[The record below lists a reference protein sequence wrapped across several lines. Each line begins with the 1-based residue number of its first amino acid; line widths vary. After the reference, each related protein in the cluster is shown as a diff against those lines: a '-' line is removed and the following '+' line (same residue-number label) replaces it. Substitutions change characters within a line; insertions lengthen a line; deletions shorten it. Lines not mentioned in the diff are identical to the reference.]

1 MPYVSDRPTTI
12 RRRGE
17 VGDRLRS
24 LRRAQGLSQQRLGE
38 MCSAKGLDRRS
49 ISDLENNA
57 GTVTLDAILDLADA
71 LRVPVTWLLTDE
83 WHSPGWRNPG
93 GAGGGEPP
101 LPPAMEHRGN
111 AR

>member
-1 MPYVSDRPTTI
+1 VSNTSPDAEEL
-12 RRRGE
+12 RRRRDIGS
-17 VGDRLRS
+17 RIQS
-24 LRRAQGLSQQRLGE
+24 LRDYQNVRQDALALKAGIGRTTLQQVEGGK
-38 MCSAKGLDRRS
+38 SNARS
-49 ISDLENNA
+49 
-57 GTVTLDAILDLADA
+57 GTLDAIARA
-71 LRVPVTWLLTDE
+71 LGVPVTWLLTDE